1 MKFTSPSGKR
11 KGFTII
17 EILIVASVLSVL
29 MAIST
34 PIFLSAI
41 SDAANKQCRAN
52 MQAICNSEEQYR
64 TKSST
69 HSYTTTLSQLP
80 GTTLAVPVCPA
91 NGTYLAIIAD
101 GSQHTQD
108 CVAIPVGN
116 LIVTC
121 SSHGLFAPN
130 VDSR

>member
-1 MKFTSPSGKR
+1 MKLFPPYAR
-11 KGFTII
+11 RNGFTII
-17 EILIVASVLSVL
+17 EVLIVATVLSVI
-29 MAIST
+29 MAVSM
-34 PIFLSAI
+34 PMFLSAV

-52 MQAICNSEEQYR
+52 MQAISNAEEQFR

-69 HSYTTTLSQLP
+69 HSYTTSLSQLP
-80 GTTLAVPVCPA
+80 GTYPSVPICPS

-108 CVAIPVGN
+108 CTAIPVGN
-116 LIVTC
+116 LIITC

-130 VDSR
+130 VDNR